1 MLYIKKL
8 VRHAAKIPM
17 IKCAFSAVGKQ
28 AKECICPNALCR
40 SLVLVNFQYSLNYY
54 CNLQQMILL
63 YYSMDNSMDNI
74 PITSQYLHDVFAIK
88 RWLTLAPE
96 ICWSD

>member
-17 IKCAFSAVGKQ
+17 IKCVFSVVG
-28 AKECICPNALCR
+28 KECICPNVLCR

-54 CNLQQMILL
+54 RNLQQMILN
-63 YYSMDNSMDNI
+63 YSMDNSMDNI

>member
-1 MLYIKKL
+1 MLTVTAADTVIKRQHFNQPALDKSKENQLKKL

-17 IKCAFSAVGKQ
+17 IKCVFSVVGKQ
-28 AKECICPNALCR
+28 AKECVCPSVLCR

-63 YYSMDNSMDNI
+63 
-74 PITSQYLHDVFAIK
+74 
-88 RWLTLAPE
+88 
-96 ICWSD
+96 

>member
-1 MLYIKKL
+1 
-8 VRHAAKIPM
+8 M
-17 IKCAFSAVGKQ
+17 IKCVFSVVGKQ
-28 AKECICPNALCR
+28 AKECVCPSVLCR

-54 CNLQQMILL
+54 CNLQQIILL
-63 YYSMDNSMDNI
+63 YSKDNI
-74 PITSQYLHDVFAIK
+74 PITIQYLHVFAIK